1 MSVKKVVLA
10 YSGGLDTSFSCIY
23 LREELG
29 YEVHAVAVNTGGFS
43 DEDIIAMEER
53 AFQFG
58 VASFKAIDARQELY
72 DSCLKY
78 LIFGNVLRNQC
89 YPLSVS
95 AERFVQAKCIM
106 RHCNKIGA
114 SAVAHGSTGAGND
127 QVRFDIVF
135 SVLGNN
141 LEIITPI
148 RDLTI
153 SREDEV
159 AYLQKHGFEW
169 TATKAEYSINKGIW
183 GTSVGG
189 KETTK
194 SKDPLPSQEY
204 PSQLKKETPQ
214 ILEIT
219 FEKGEPVALNG
230 KTMTSVSI
238 IEKLNAIG
246 GQYAI
251 GRDIHVGDT
260 IMGIKGRVAFEAPAA
275 KMLVEAHRLL
285 EKHTLTRHQY
295 AVKSQLS
302 ETYGTLLHEA
312 NFLDPVMQDI
322 EALFSS
328 TQRNVSGKV
337 GLKLSPYRFELQGIE
352 SNMDLMASKSGTY
365 GEVNR
370 AWTGDEA
377 KGFIKIMSNQA
388 KIYHSLTKQDT

>member
-1 MSVKKVVLA
+1 MSKKVVLA

-29 YEVHAVAVNTGGFS
+29 YEVHAVAVNTGGFTPQ
-43 DEDIIAMEER
+43 DVEDMKAR
-53 AFQFG
+53 AKAFG
-58 VASFKAIDARQELY
+58 VASFEVIDARQELY
-72 DSCLKY
+72 DTCLKY

-95 AERFVQAKCIM
+95 AERFVQAKSIV
-106 RHCNKIGA
+106 RYANGVGA
-114 SAVAHGSTGAGND
+114 EAVAHGSTGAGND
-127 QVRFDIVF
+127 QVRFDLVF

-141 LEIITPI
+141 LKVITPI

-153 SREDEV
+153 SREEEV
-159 AYLQKHGFEW
+159 RYLNEHGFEW

-189 KETTK
+189 KETTG
-194 SKDPLPSQEY
+194 SKFPLPSEEY
-204 PSQLKKETPQ
+204 PSQLAKEKPQ
-214 ILEIT
+214 TIEIT
-219 FEKGEPVALNG
+219 FDKGEPFALDG
-230 KTMTSVSI
+230 AVMDPVSL
-238 IEKLNAIG
+238 IEKLNSIG

-275 KMLVEAHRLL
+275 KILLETHRLL

-295 AVKSQLS
+295 ALKQHLS

-312 NFLDPVMQDI
+312 QFLDPVMHDI
-322 EALFSS
+322 EAFFDKS
-328 TQRNVSGKV
+328 QKHVSGKV
-337 GLKLSPYRFELQGIE
+337 GVKLLPYRFELQGIE
-352 SNMDLMASKSGTY
+352 SKYDLMASKSGTY

-370 AWTGDEA
+370 AWTGEDS
-377 KGFIKIMSNQA
+377 KGFIKILSNQVN
-388 KIYHSLTKQDT
+388 IYHQLKKES

>member
-1 MSVKKVVLA
+1 MSQKKVVLA

-29 YEVHAVAVNTGGFS
+29 YEVHAVAVNTGGFLK
-43 DEDIIAMEER
+43 EDLQAMEDR
-53 AFQFG
+53 AYQFG

-72 DSCLKY
+72 DDCLKY

-106 RHCNKIGA
+106 RHCNEIGA
-114 SAVAHGSTGAGND
+114 TAVAHGSTGAGND

-141 LEIITPI
+141 LDIITPI

-153 SREDEV
+153 AREEEV
-159 AYLQKHGFEW
+159 EYLKKHGFEW

-194 SKDPLPSQEY
+194 SKDPLPSEEY
-204 PSQLKKETPQ
+204 PSQLQKEDPTM
-214 ILEIT
+214 LEIT
-219 FEKGEPVALNG
+219 FENGEPVALN
-230 KTMTSVSI
+230 KEQMSSVSL
-238 IEKLNAIG
+238 IEKLNEIG
-246 GQYAI
+246 SQYAI

-275 KMLVEAHRLL
+275 KMLVESHRLL

-295 AVKSQLS
+295 ALKNQLS

-312 NFLDPVMQDI
+312 NFLDPVMYDI
-322 EALFSS
+322 ESFFQS
-328 TQRNVSGKV
+328 TQGQVSGKV
-337 GLKLSPYRFELQGIE
+337 GLKLLPYRFELQGIE
-352 SNMDLMASKSGTY
+352 SDFDLMASKSGTY

-370 AWTGDEA
+370 AWTGDDA

-388 KIYHSLTKQDT
+388 KIYNSVKKDKS